1 VDRPELVDGHLLVIS
16 TAKRDPSLL
25 FQGSLG
31 LGQKGEGL
39 MKMDKSRREFLTRDL
54 FAQAIGFFN
63 GMADSYNSK
72 EPIEEK
78 DDYFDSFENCYPLLS
93 EAGGLLMEEAIK
105 QGIETKGKSKL
116 EIAKEIFSSQ
126 VQSKRM
132 VGKEVK

>member
-1 VDRPELVDGHLLVIS
+1 
-16 TAKRDPSLL
+16 
-25 FQGSLG
+25 
-31 LGQKGEGL
+31 

-78 DDYFDSFENCYPLLS
+78 EDYFDSFEKCYPLLS

-116 EIAKEIFSSQ
+116 EIAREIFSSQ
-126 VQSKRM
+126 VQSKRI
-132 VGKEVK
+132 VEKEVK